1 MRIGKK
7 VFLVTLIPLLLFGA
21 LAFMLSIFSLQRMA
35 NEEVSKQ
42 AAMLRQE
49 KEEKLRDLVRTTFAI
64 LEEKYQAAHDPQKVS
79 AAYLPALQA
88 VIDSAISTLET
99 LAQRPDLDEVE
110 KKALALGIIEKMR
123 FGQDGYIWI
132 NDMAP
137 KMVMHPLKPELNGKD
152 LTDFAD
158 PKGKKLFVEMVAVC
172 KAKGA
177 GTVNYMWP
185 KPGSKEPVEKISYV
199 RVFEPWGWI
208 LGTGVYLEMA
218 EDRFKDEARTA
229 IAALRYG
236 QDGKDYFWIND
247 GTPKMIMHPVKPEL
261 NGQDLSGVADPNG
274 KKLFVEMARVCR
286 EQKEGLVE
294 YMWPKPGHDKPV
306 AKTSFVKLFEPWG
319 WIVGTGVYLDD
330 IDATVNGI
338 KVNAKK
344 NMAMQRNLLI
354 GALALFLLLTTAV
367 IYVFA
372 GRITNSLRKTNN
384 MLRDIVE
391 GEGDL
396 TSRIDVL
403 TNDEIGEMVGWFN
416 SFIEKLRGMIVE
428 ISKQAKQLGGT
439 VESLSSLSDGL
450 AKGAEQ
456 TSARATRVADSAVA
470 MSGNMGSVS
479 HAMEEAAGSIEIF
492 SVSTKEMTATID
504 EIASNSEKA
513 RVITAQAVQQVKN
526 ASDEVQRLGTSAKE
540 IGKVLETITEISEQT
555 NLLALNA
562 TIEAARA
569 GEAGK
574 GFAVVANE
582 IKELARQTSGA
593 TGSIRQMIESIQQS
607 TQATVREIG
616 NITQVVTENSSIVA
630 TIASA
635 VEEQS
640 VSTREISNSIA
651 HLSDHFQGVNEN
663 VSQSSAVSQ
672 EIARDIDEVNQA
684 ATEIHNN
691 SSDVNGTAETL
702 RTLSIRL
709 NEMVNTF
716 KI

>member
-7 VFLVTLIPLLLFGA
+7 VFLVSLIPLLLFGA
-21 LAFMLSIFSLQRMA
+21 LALTLSIFSLQRMA
-35 NEEVSKQ
+35 NEEVAKQ
-42 AAMLRQE
+42 ATLLRQE
-49 KEEKLRDLVRTTFAI
+49 KEEKLRDLVRNTTAI
-64 LEEKYQAAHDPQKVS
+64 LEEKYQAAHDPQKVA
-79 AAYLPALQA
+79 AAYLPELKA
-88 VIDSAISTLET
+88 VIDIAFSTLET

-110 KKALALGIIEKMR
+110 KKALALVLIEKMR

-132 NDMAP
+132 NDVAP
-137 KMVMHPLKPELNGKD
+137 KMILHPFKPEMNGQD
-152 LTDFAD
+152 LSGFVD
-158 PKGKKLFVEMVAVC
+158 PNGKKLFVEMVAVC
-172 KAKGA
+172 KSKGA

-199 RVFEPWGWI
+199 RIFEPWGWI

-218 EDRFKDEARTA
+218 EDRFKDEARRA
-229 IAALRYG
+229 IGALRYG
-236 QDGKDYFWIND
+236 RDGKDYFWIND
-247 GTPKMIMHPVKPEL
+247 ETPKMIMHPLKPEL
-261 NGQDLSGVADPNG
+261 NGQDLSGFSDPNG

-294 YMWPKPGHDKPV
+294 YMWPKPGHNNPV
-306 AKTSFVKLFEPWG
+306 AKTSFVKLFDPWG

-330 IDATVNGI
+330 IDETVSGI
-338 KVNAKK
+338 KGNMKK
-344 NMAMQRNLLI
+344 NIILQRNLLI
-354 GALALFLLLTTAV
+354 GAMILFLLLTTAV
-367 IYVFA
+367 LYIFA
-372 GRITNSLRKTNN
+372 GKISNSLSKTNN

-403 TNDEIGEMVGWFN
+403 TSDEIGEMVGWFN
-416 SFIEKLRGMIVE
+416 TFLEKLHGMIVDIGKE
-428 ISKQAKQLGGT
+428 AKQLGGT
-439 VESLSSLSDGL
+439 VESLSTLSAGL
-450 AKGAEQ
+450 TNGAEQ
-456 TSARATRVADSAVA
+456 ASAKATHVADSAEA
-470 MSGNMGSVS
+470 MSGNMGSIS
-479 HAMEEAAGSIEIF
+479 NAMKEASGNIEVFSLSI
-492 SVSTKEMTATID
+492 KEMTATID

-513 RVITAQAVQQVKN
+513 RVITVHAVQQVKN
-526 ASDEVQRLGTSAKE
+526 ASNEVHSLGASAKE

-593 TGSIRQMIESIQQS
+593 TDNIRQMIESIQQS
-607 TQATVREIG
+607 TQATVQEIG

-640 VSTREISNSIA
+640 VTTREISNSISQ
-651 HLSDHFQGVNEN
+651 LSDHLHDINEN
-663 VSQSSAVSQ
+663 VSHSSSVSQ
-672 EIARDIDEVNQA
+672 EIARNIDEVNQA
-684 ATEIHNN
+684 ASTIHDN
-691 SSDVNGTAETL
+691 SSEVKSTAETL
-702 RTLSIRL
+702 RTLSTRL
-709 NEMVNTF
+709 NKMVNSF
-716 KI
+716 KV